1 MPLICL
7 CFSKAVT
14 FLLEFSC
21 GLFLQAVFDFCYLPY
36 SLPIRFEDGLP
47 ADLENSDGLEYP
59 AEPGNP
65 NSLKYPT
72 EPGNPNSLEYP
83 AELGNPGCLE
93 SPGSRESP
101 ASLENPRS
109 LKNP

>member
-47 ADLENSDGLEYP
+47 ADPENSDGLE
-59 AEPGNP
+59 
-65 NSLKYPT
+65 YPT

-93 SPGSRESP
+93 SPGSLESP
-101 ASLENPRS
+101 ASLENPRN